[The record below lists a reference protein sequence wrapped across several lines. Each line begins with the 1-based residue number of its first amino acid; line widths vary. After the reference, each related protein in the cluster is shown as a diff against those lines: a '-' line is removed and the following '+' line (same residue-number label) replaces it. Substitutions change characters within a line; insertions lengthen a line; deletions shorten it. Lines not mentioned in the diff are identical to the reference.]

1 MGILGCFFFLF
12 IFKKVNRIIP
22 VFLIVLLILSA
33 ACSRKKTIKTPA
45 KTETKVKADSA
56 QLVFAVLPT
65 LDCLPFYIAA
75 KQHIYDS
82 LGIHVNVVVYR
93 SQMDAEQSVL
103 KGKSDGCATD
113 MFRVGLLQ
121 SQKEPIRFLFTTN
134 REWQLVANKV
144 LRISNIGQ
152 INDRMIGITR
162 NSSTDY
168 LCDFVVSHLKPNNQ
182 ILRAQINSVVVRL
195 EMLENNQIET
205 AFLPQPMA
213 FIARKHG
220 HTVLPLSADLCKGF
234 CGFAISSRIMKS
246 PEYRNKLN
254 IFLKGYN
261 IAVERLTKNDRLLLP
276 STTLQDFL
284 LNDIA
289 DSIATHKVFK
299 KATSASTDKVAV
311 TLKWLQLRNVVRST
325 YRADTLLYKN

>member
-1 MGILGCFFFLF
+1 
-12 IFKKVNRIIP
+12 
-22 VFLIVLLILSA
+22 
-33 ACSRKKTIKTPA
+33 
-45 KTETKVKADSA
+45 
-56 QLVFAVLPT
+56 
-65 LDCLPFYIAA
+65 
-75 KQHIYDS
+75 
-82 LGIHVNVVVYR
+82 
-93 SQMDAEQSVL
+93 MDAEQSVL

>member
-1 MGILGCFFFLF
+1 M
-12 IFKKVNRIIP
+12 
-22 VFLIVLLILSA
+22 LLP
-33 ACSRKKTIKTPA
+33 ACSRKEAIKTQTGT
-45 KTETKVKADSA
+45 KTKVKADSA
-56 QLVFAVLPT
+56 QLFFAVLPT

-103 KGKSDGCATD
+103 EGKSDGCATD

-152 INDRMIGITR
+152 INDRMIGIAR

-195 EMLENNQIET
+195 QMLENNQIET

-213 FIARKHG
+213 YIARKHG
-220 HTVLPLSADLCKGF
+220 HTVLPLANDLSKGY
-234 CGFAISSRIMKS
+234 CGFAISSRLMKS
-246 PEYRNKLN
+246 PEYRNKLY

-261 IAVERLTKNDRLLLP
+261 IAVEKLTQKDRLSLP
-276 STTLQDFL
+276 TATLQDFL
-284 LNDIA
+284 LNGIA
-289 DSIATHKVFK
+289 DSIVTHRVFK
-299 KATSASTDKVAV
+299 KATSPSTEKVAV
-311 TLKWLQLRNVVRST
+311 SLKWLQERNVVRAT
-325 YRADTLLYKN
+325 YHADTLLYRN

>member
-1 MGILGCFFFLF
+1 M
-12 IFKKVNRIIP
+12 FKKVNRIIP
-22 VFLIVLLILSA
+22 VFLIVLLSLSA
-33 ACSRKKTIKTPA
+33 ACSRKETIKTQP
-45 KTETKVKADSA
+45 KTEAKVKADSA

-103 KGKSDGCATD
+103 NGKSDGCATD